1 MEVLTLG
8 EKIKLK
14 RKEKNMTLKEL
25 AGDRITP
32 GQISLVESGKSNPS
46 IDLLEY
52 LAEKLDTDIEY
63 FLESEEKQASRICEF
78 YCNLT
83 DSAISAGN
91 FLRAEESIE
100 KGIFYAQEYNLTY
113 YRAKFEYSYA
123 KIYFE
128 KGQLEKAQLHCLTAN
143 SLFLKD
149 DCINYII
156 KSFLMLGN
164 ISLEMGYTNTA
175 LNYFMQ
181 ADTMLNEYKHVD
193 ELLKAQILYN
203 IANCYIKLG
212 NLEQA
217 VNYANLTKDRLVT
230 IEDKKKYGET
240 LMLLSISYAND
251 NNLVEALKYAKLA
264 KKIFDLIDANN
275 EIAEIEKNL
284 GILYSQTNNIEESFE
299 HLEKAIKLKIEQ
311 NNESIID
318 TLIVFCENYIR
329 INEYNKALE
338 IIDKIFIESGENEKV
353 HIKCFEFQNKIYEE
367 LNDINNQEKV
377 LLSAIKYIEK
387 LDYKKELADFYTLLG
402 KFYLKINEKELAIKY
417 IDKGLDLYKSLGLI
431 LS

>member
-52 LAEKLDTDIEY
+52 LAQKLETDIEY

-78 YCNLT
+78 YSNLT

-91 FLRAEESIE
+91 FLRAIEAIE
-100 KGIFYAQEYNLTY
+100 KGIFYTQEYNLTY
-113 YRAKFEYSYA
+113 FRAKFEYSYA
-123 KIYFE
+123 RIYFE

-143 SLFLKD
+143 SLFLKA
-149 DCINYII
+149 DCIDYII
-156 KSFLMLGN
+156 RSFIMLGN

-181 ADTMLNEYKHVD
+181 ADTILSDYNHVD

-203 IANCYIKLG
+203 IANCYMKLG

-217 VNYANLTKDRLVT
+217 VNYANLTKDKLST
-230 IEDKKKYGET
+230 IEDKRKYGET
-240 LMLLSISYAND
+240 LMLLSISYANE

-264 KKIFDLIDANN
+264 QKIFSLIEANS

-284 GILYSQTNNIEESFE
+284 GILYSQTDNIEESFE
-299 HLEKAIKLKIEQ
+299 HLEKAVKLKLEQ
-311 NNESIID
+311 DNKSIAD
-318 TLIVFCENYIR
+318 TLVVFCENYIR
-329 INEYNKALE
+329 IKDYNKALE
-338 IIDKIFIESGENEKV
+338 MIDKILKENGDDEKV
-353 HIKCFEFQNKIYEE
+353 HIKCFEFQYKIYDG
-367 LNDINNQEKV
+367 LNDMKNLEKV
-377 LLSAIKYIEK
+377 LLSAVKYIEK
-387 LDYKKELADFYTLLG
+387 LDHKKELADFYTLLG